1 MTAIR
6 TSLQRH
12 QPYTPMNDDE
22 LRRKAAQLW
31 RETGTVMAKP
41 DWIHNDI
48 DRQMINNVGEKLY
61 GKRQA

>member
-31 RETGTVMAKP
+31 HETGTVMAKP
-41 DWIHNDI
+41 EWIGNEI
-48 DRQMINNVGEKLY
+48 DRQHTVNIGVRLY
-61 GKRQA
+61 GKRGQ